1 MPVLLETN
9 FRTSVAEPRVYCS
22 LPRGRLWIWRLLGE
36 APCGMAT
43 QTPDCSVFQVPVA
56 PGSPWQGGDLQ
67 AHALCF
73 RCFSLK
79 GTRLPSAHSPLATL
93 RRNHKPPPSPS
104 VEGRERPGSPGSAG
118 SSQCVFA
125 PAFRGFPL
133 SSASSVHLPAQAFPT
148 PHCTVRP
155 CSAGMREFRHQSR
168 LPSCLPPGLCTCCP
182 SDPPPSHPSPRG
194 QVLLILHASSR
205 VLFSVPSRWAGAPS
219 VAPVPP
225 CVDVTGASLPSHLF
239 SHLLDFP
246 PAPA

>member
-1 MPVLLETN
+1 MDLAPLGG
-9 FRTSVAEPRVYCS
+9 SS
-22 LPRGRLWIWRLLGE
+22 LWNGDSDPRLL
-36 APCGMAT
+36 CLL
-43 QTPDCSVFQVPVA
+43 
-56 PGSPWQGGDLQ
+56 GSPWQGGDLQ

-93 RRNHKPPPSPS
+93 RRNHKPPLPICGGLGKAREPWVSREQS
-104 VEGRERPGSPGSAG
+104 VCLCTCLSWLPFVLSVK
-118 SSQCVFA
+118 CA
-125 PAFRGFPL
+125 PACPGFPHSPL
-133 SSASSVHLPAQAFPT
+133 Y
-148 PHCTVRP
+148 RP

-225 CVDVTGASLPSHLF
+225 CVDVTGASLPSHLLSVF
-239 SHLLDFP
+239 LTLSLHQPEL
-246 PAPA
+246 